1 MQSLRFY
8 GRSLAAGSLLLSA
21 PAFAQDR
28 DLYFDGFYVSG
39 FAGTSLPRDGSG
51 DSFEFDRDNDGV
63 FGDIVS
69 TTTGADA
76 FSPGFCN
83 GAFLDNVPAA
93 GCRKD
98 RKRLEFG
105 GRIGYDVQSSSG
117 FVIGGLLEASR
128 SNSIE
133 GTTAFS
139 TTPAAY
145 EITRRIPLALSAR
158 ARIGFTPADRI
169 LIYGT
174 GGASYA
180 RIRHDFRTT
189 NGANAFTEFNDRKRV
204 WGWQAGGGVEFALSR
219 NISIGAE
226 YLRSSY
232 KDRKYYVAVT
242 QGTAPATNP
251 FLLAGGQTNLRTDR
265 GRFSSDSIR
274 GTLTFR
280 FGGAREEAPPPPP
293 QAAPPPPP
301 PPPPPPQTM
310 TCPDGTIVGMN
321 DACPMPPPPPAP
333 EPERG

>member
-1 MQSLRFY
+1 MNSFRFY
-8 GRSLAAGSLLLSA
+8 CRAIAAGSLLLSA
-21 PAFAQDR
+21 PAFAQNE

-39 FAGTSLPRDGSG
+39 FGGVGLPRDGN
-51 DSFEFDRDNDGV
+51 DDRLEFDRNNDGTY
-63 FGDIVS
+63 GDTVS
-69 TTTGADA
+69 TGSGADA
-76 FSPGFCN
+76 FSPGFCS
-83 GAFLDNVPAA
+83 GAFLDNVPTA

-98 RKRLEFG
+98 RKRFEFG
-105 GRIGYDVQSSSG
+105 GRLGFDVQSQSG
-117 FVIGGLLEASR
+117 LVIGALLEASR
-128 SNSIE
+128 SNSTE
-133 GTTAFS
+133 STTGFS

-145 EITRRIPLALSAR
+145 EVTRRIPLAVSAR
-158 ARIGFTPADRI
+158 ARIGFTPADRL

-189 NGANAFTEFNDRKRV
+189 NGANAFTEVNDRKWG

-251 FLLAGGQTNLRTDR
+251 FLLAGGQTNLRSDR
-265 GRFSSDSIR
+265 GRYSSDSIR

-293 QAAPPPPP
+293 RAAPPPP

-310 TCPDGTIVGMN
+310 TCPDGTIVGVN
-321 DACPMPPPPPAP
+321 DACPLPPPPPAP